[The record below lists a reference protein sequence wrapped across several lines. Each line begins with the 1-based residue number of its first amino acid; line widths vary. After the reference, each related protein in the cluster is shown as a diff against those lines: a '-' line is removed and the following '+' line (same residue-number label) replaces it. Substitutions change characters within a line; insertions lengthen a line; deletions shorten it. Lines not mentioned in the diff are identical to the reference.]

1 MLISININRKGQVS
15 RLLKEPQINEGKHQK
30 PNGRWAKEMKKSKH
44 PIYTKICL
52 NSLVI
57 KKSHN

>member
-30 PNGRWAKEMKKSKH
+30 PNGR
-44 PIYTKICL
+44 
-52 NSLVI
+52 
-57 KKSHN
+57 